1 LTGEDVMLASGDHP
15 MCLSSI
21 RLGGV
26 FTIAPGAA
34 VAVRFPQTA
43 MYRLRRCQER
53 EQIRRK

>member
-1 LTGEDVMLASGDHP
+1 MLASGDHP